1 MQGTVGCNTVG
12 ILPYAWFKNYNKI
25 IIEKKID
32 FFGGGKRGSFLNFVL
47 NFKGTFTDLDKTNY

>member
-32 FFGGGKRGSFLNFVL
+32 FFGGGRE
-47 NFKGTFTDLDKTNY
+47 DLS

>member
-32 FFGGGKRGSFLNFVL
+32 FFGGGEERIFLKFCVE
-47 NFKGTFTDLDKTNY
+47 F